1 MRQRDDSTWYKEHRF
16 RITASSFGNIIVK
29 MNNKRSNLMKLA
41 ESLVGPAKDLSR
53 VTAIQWGIAN
63 EKTALNQYTKYMK
76 NIG

>member
-1 MRQRDDSTWYKEHRF
+1 
-16 RITASSFGNIIVK
+16 
-29 MNNKRSNLMKLA
+29 MKLA